1 MEANEFF
8 KKNTVD
14 FYKIIERKYKDY
26 LNEHKNNVTKAFD
39 WIVKNIGNNIFTY
52 NEYRTCQMLIRDH
65 DSSKYDMEEFIP
77 YALYFYGEEKT
88 DNVKQS
94 FDVAWL
100 IHIHKNPHHWQHWVL
115 INDDEGEECLEIPFE
130 YIIEMICDW
139 WSFSWKNGNLY
150 EIFDWYDSH
159 KDHMRINEQSR
170 KRIEDILK
178 AIREKLDS
186 RKL

>member
-1 MEANEFF
+1 MENEFF

-26 LNEHKNNVTKAFD
+26 LKEHKDNVTKAFD
-39 WIVKNIGNNIFTY
+39 WIVKHIGNDIFTY
-52 NEYRTCQMLIRDH
+52 IEYRTCQMLIRDH

-88 DNVKQS
+88 DNIKQH
-94 FDVAWL
+94 FNVAWL
-100 IHIHKNPHHWQHWVL
+100 AHIHKNPHHWQHWVL

-139 WSFSWKNGNLY
+139 WSFSWKKGNLY

-159 KDHMRINEQSR
+159 KDNMRINEQSR

-178 AIREKLDS
+178 VIREKLDS